1 MRRLIQVSSSLHKS
15 RHAALLQRTRSLQF
29 STALADEIPGA
40 VELPPLPQE
49 PVPAANVSPAVG
61 AFAGGVLLPF
71 TAKLNVV
78 PAKSI
83 PVWPVY
89 RVLDADGTLRPG
101 ASEPELDPATAVKM
115 YQTMLKLRAMD
126 LIFYNAQRQ
135 GRIS

>member
-1 MRRLIQVSSSLHKS
+1 MRRLVHLSGSLHKH
-15 RHAALLQRTRSLQF
+15 HAALLRRTLSLQF

-49 PVPAANVSPAVG
+49 PVPAASLSPAVG
-61 AFAGGVLLPF
+61 TFAGGVELPF
-71 TAKLNVV
+71 TAKLHIV

-89 RVLDADGTLRPG
+89 RVLDADGTLRAG
-101 ASEPELDPATAVKM
+101 ASEPELDLATAVKM